1 MTAISVDWLL
11 ALLLGFRYRQVVTL
25 KRTCLIA
32 IGCWIVS
39 IVGSSTSFLNLPI
52 VSLYNYIAS
61 AFCLVTTICVY
72 TKIFMSL
79 RHNQIHG
86 QNHVPQ
92 SSQANTL
99 NKARFRKA
107 VDGALWVQVTLS
119 SVRYSRSFNN
129 SKGNVFI
136 YLPCFAIHSYFSV
149 FKLVVKS
156 VAVLLEDHRSE
167 TSCKRNVT
175 TTFLYQLRLRLRLMA
190 LRLPVIN
197 RRPESVVLAC
207 HEGTCTNE
215 LDSKL

>member
-1 MTAISVDWLL
+1 MSV
-11 ALLLGFRYRQVVTL
+11 
-25 KRTCLIA
+25 
-32 IGCWIVS
+32 
-39 IVGSSTSFLNLPI
+39 VGSSTSFLNLLI

-99 NKARFRKA
+99 NKAQFRKA

-136 YLPCFAIHSYFSV
+136 YLPCFAIYSYFSV

-167 TSCKRNVT
+167 TSCKRNIT
-175 TTFLYQLRLRLRLMA
+175 TTLLYQLRLRLRLMA
-190 LRLPVIN
+190 LRQPVVN

-207 HEGTCTNE
+207 
-215 LDSKL
+215 